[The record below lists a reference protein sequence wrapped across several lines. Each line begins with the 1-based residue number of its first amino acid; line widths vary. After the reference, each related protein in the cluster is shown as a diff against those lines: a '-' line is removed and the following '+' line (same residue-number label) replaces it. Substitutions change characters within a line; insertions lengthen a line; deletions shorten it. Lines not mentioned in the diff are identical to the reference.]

1 MKILSLS
8 SRIPRMAS
16 SVMLAAILVVAA
28 PASSHAQSADV
39 LSSIVSGSQ
48 GGGGGCSSALS
59 GNMTNNLRRG
69 LDNAAN
75 RFAAALFP
83 PGSTDGMGCL
93 SNITSLFG
101 NVKSIFSGQSG
112 FDLNSVVEKMA
123 GGVQNALSSA
133 ICGFARAAVTM
144 ALKSLSSGLSGGGSS
159 TNYGAVGNQSWS
171 SIASSITNAATS
183 STSGGSGAPISPTTQ
198 AATTL
203 YNQLLS
209 QGLQPSVNPF
219 GQTTVTT
226 SNGTMLTFNND
237 GTVSAT
243 AAPTAASPVGAAPS
257 PGGSGVLI
265 GSGVTPG
272 ATINNG
278 N

>member
-1 MKILSLS
+1 MKSSPLP
-8 SRIPRMAS
+8 SRILRKAL
-16 SVMLAAILVVAA
+16 SVMLAATLAVGA
-28 PASSHAQSADV
+28 PAASHAQSSDV

-171 SIASSITNAATS
+171 SIASSITNAANSATSGSGS
-183 STSGGSGAPISPTTQ
+183 STQSTAQT
-198 AATTL
+198 ATTL

-209 QGLQPSVNPF
+209 QGLQPSVNTL

-226 SNGTMLTFNND
+226 SNGTVLTFNND

-243 AAPTAASPVGAAPS
+243 ASATASSPVGAAPS

-265 GSGVTPG
+265 GSGVTSGP
-272 ATINNG
+272 ATNNYG